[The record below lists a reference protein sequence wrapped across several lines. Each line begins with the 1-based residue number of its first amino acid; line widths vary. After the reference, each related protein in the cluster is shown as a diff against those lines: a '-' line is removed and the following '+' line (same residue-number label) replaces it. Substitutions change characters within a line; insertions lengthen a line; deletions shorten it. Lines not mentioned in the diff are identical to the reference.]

1 MMSQPLTM
9 HTHIDS
15 LKFAREQAQ
24 LSEQIAVTM
33 LPRLIPELSS
43 TTEKLDF
50 ALSGGVDKKGHA
62 YLKLELSGEI
72 KLTCQRCL
80 GELSF
85 PVQIVQQI
93 LIAPNEKA
101 LEYLDEEEELECLL
115 ANKNLLVIEL
125 IEDEL
130 LLSLPYA
137 PKHDALAE
145 CEQYGFDATCL
156 VPTETET
163 EAKPETFSEKT
174 QPFAT
179 ALAHLKKN

>member
-1 MMSQPLTM
+1 MSQSLTM

-15 LKFAREQAQ
+15 LKFAREQNQ
-24 LSEQIAVTM
+24 LSGQIAVTM

-43 TTEKLDF
+43 TKEILEFT
-50 ALSGGVDKKGHA
+50 LSGGVDKKGHA
-62 YLKLELSGEI
+62 YLKLVLSGEI
-72 KLTCQRCL
+72 KLVCQRCL
-80 GELSF
+80 GELPFLIEIS
-85 PVQIVQQI
+85 QQI

-115 ANKNLLVIEL
+115 ANKTLLVLEL

-137 PKHDALAE
+137 PKHDALTE
-145 CEQYGFDATCL
+145 CEKQGFDATHFIQ
-156 VPTETET
+156 VDPET
-163 EAKPETFSEKT
+163 EAEEPVVSPEKPN
-174 QPFAT
+174 PFA